1 MFLIKRYWNIVVN
14 TPNTVV
20 VPSRHAGWFHHQIS
34 LFSSDSD
41 AALSETK
48 YIEFIH
54 SKTEST
60 LISTSAKLVF
70 RYVLYLTEVLCFIYT
85 RNNIGKFI
93 LSHLESWFFMNLPKC
108 IKFITS
114 SKIVVKKYTRGCMRL
129 NSDHKD
135 CGSLQKLQIRNCF
148 TITRL

>member
-14 TPNTVV
+14 TPNPVV
-20 VPSRHAGWFHHQIS
+20 VPSRHVGWFHHQIS

-60 LISTSAKLVF
+60 LIFTSAKLF
-70 RYVLYLTEVLCFIYT
+70 HGHQICSVLYLTEVLCFIYT

-114 SKIVVKKYTRGCMRL
+114 SSKIVIKNILEDAWDWILTIKIVGLC
-129 NSDHKD
+129 
-135 CGSLQKLQIRNCF
+135 RNC
-148 TITRL
+148 R